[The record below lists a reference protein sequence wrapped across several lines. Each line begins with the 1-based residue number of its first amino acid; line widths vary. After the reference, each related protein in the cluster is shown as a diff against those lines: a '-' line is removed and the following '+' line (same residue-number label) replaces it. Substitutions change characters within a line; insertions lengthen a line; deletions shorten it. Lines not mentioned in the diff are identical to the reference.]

1 MVPPAGVEK
10 ITWSPVT
17 KRCGVSKLMVS
28 VSRSID
34 SADDT
39 KAAPICID
47 VVLPT
52 GMITPYWRPVSRPP
66 TLVVRP
72 CAL

>member
-1 MVPPAGVEK
+1 
-10 ITWSPVT
+10 
-17 KRCGVSKLMVS
+17 MVS